1 MYHVHIHTNYV
12 LNMMLYLFKCVL
24 FYIGS
29 KCCIRACVLI
39 ILTFLKE
46 CTLTINLESTGF
58 NVGDTFAL
66 PVTVKDYSRKD
77 IVSASIHNAYDDP
90 IGRVPALVCKFHLQV

>member
-1 MYHVHIHTNYV
+1 M
-12 LNMMLYLFKCVL
+12 
-24 FYIGS
+24 
-29 KCCIRACVLI
+29 LI

-46 CTLTINLESTGF
+46 CSLTINLETTGF

-77 IVSASIHNAYDDP
+77 IVSASIYTAYANP
-90 IGRVPALVCKFHLQV
+90 IGRVPALVSILTGYITGMLRQVIWLLS

>member
-1 MYHVHIHTNYV
+1 
-12 LNMMLYLFKCVL
+12 MMLYLLICGF
-24 FYIGS
+24 FFIGSNCS
-29 KCCIRACVLI
+29 KCCIRVCVVI

-66 PVTVKDYSRKD
+66 PVTVKDFSRKD
-77 IVSASIHNAYDDP
+77 IVSASIHPAYVTS
-90 IGRVPALVCKFHLQV
+90 IGRVTALVSKFHHQV